1 MTIIQAFSLRKCYGN
16 LEALKNINLQIEES
30 ELHGLVGPNG
40 AGKTTLLK
48 LIAGV
53 LKPTSGE
60 VKVLGLPA
68 GHPQPYHNLGFLPE
82 YLNFPRHLTGREA
95 LLFYSD
101 LYNIPRPDALRR
113 IDELSSQ
120 MGLDEALDRRI
131 SSYSRG
137 MLQRLGVI
145 YTFLNDPEV
154 ILLDEPATGLDP
166 TYRMKLKELLKR
178 KSREKRTIL
187 ISSHVLSELENLVDS
202 LTIISKGQ
210 IIASGGREEVIRR
223 FSPYNLLFIELNKLP
238 TEKFLRELE
247 KISGVSN
254 IKVDGRNIVVRLPYD
269 DDVRE
274 EISRTIYT
282 LRFLPLSITMRKISL
297 EEVYLKAVGEK
308 H

>member
-68 GHPQPYHNLGFLPE
+68 GHPQTYHKLSFLPE

-101 LYNIPRPDALRR
+101 LYDIPRPDALRR

-120 MGLDEALDRRI
+120 MGLEEALDRHI

-137 MLQRLGVI
+137 MLQRLGLI
-145 YTFLNDPEV
+145 YAFLNDPEV
-154 ILLDEPATGLDP
+154 VLLDEPATGLDP

-247 KISGVSN
+247 KISGVSD

>member
-68 GHPQPYHNLGFLPE
+68 GHPQTYHKLGFLPE

-101 LYNIPRPDALRR
+101 LYDIPRPDALRR

-120 MGLDEALDRRI
+120 MGLEEALDRHI

-137 MLQRLGVI
+137 MLQRLGLI
-145 YTFLNDPEV
+145 YAFLNDPEV
-154 ILLDEPATGLDP
+154 VLLDEPATGLDP

-247 KISGVSN
+247 KISGVSD